1 MANDYYNHLS
11 VHQDRPN
18 ATHFAEKCELD
29 YRFRSN
35 FRATFPDIKEV
46 VIVRDLRDIYC
57 SYRNYFHATSEEAIQ
72 IVTSYGK
79 RMLVIKEYD
88 SQASIFLRYEDC
100 IRDPSL
106 AARDLSDF
114 LGIKIVD
121 MGAKD
126 GALFARHA
134 TSH

>member
-1 MANDYYNHLS
+1 M
-11 VHQDRPN
+11 
-18 ATHFAEKCELD
+18 
-29 YRFRSN
+29 
-35 FRATFPDIKEV
+35 
-46 VIVRDLRDIYC
+46 RDLRDIYC

-134 TSH
+134 TSHSIESSMGRWRHDLVGDELLAFTKAAGASLSKFNKTFGYE